1 MDMAL
6 TRVRFDVQVAL
17 ELAGGVVWRVV
28 GGALYCSPP
37 DATPAAPKVAPEV
50 ARPAD
55 RRNGP
60 EVPTNRR
67 ASLRASRRARRAPA
81 APAPTLTKTL
91 PTPLCEGVVH
101 SLDLRP
107 RYSLLFFPV
116 TSSFLSPFPHFS
128 LVLPLLYFLT
138 ISLLKIY
145 HCLQDQ
151 PDWSSSMIG
160 RRCLAEK
167 EKVFIH
173 LKFARFHYEISASIF
188 CRAKEK
194 GL

>member
-1 MDMAL
+1 MDVAL
-6 TRVRFDVQVAL
+6 TRVRYVVQVAL
-17 ELAGGVVWRVV
+17 LLAGGVVWCVV

-37 DATPAAPKVAPEV
+37 LATPAAPKVAPEV

-91 PTPLCEGVVH
+91 PTPLYQGVVH
-101 SLDLRP
+101 SPDLRP
-107 RYSLLFFPV
+107 RCSLPFPPV
-116 TSSFLSPFPHFS
+116 ISSFLSPFPHFS
-128 LVLPLLYFLT
+128 LVLLLHYFLR
-138 ISLLKIY
+138 ISLLKMY
-145 HCLQDQ
+145 HCIQDQ
-151 PDWSSSMIG
+151 LDWNSNIIG

-167 EKVFIH
+167 QK
-173 LKFARFHYEISASIF
+173 
-188 CRAKEK
+188 
-194 GL
+194 